1 MLYLQSV
8 FNRTVAGLTACA
20 SMALLMAAP
29 GAFAN
34 NLFGRDVGGAAWVSN
49 LPALL
54 NFLETGSINDRSLFV
69 SIRDSGW
76 TADEIR
82 FGMRKVYN
90 VDVVGVAKFLNSR
103 EGIDFLS
110 LQTSSYYPRN
120 GTQNSAIPALRSA
133 IIKASIGGKL
143 SSIGIISNLPVD
155 FRLASEDSSNG
166 GGLIIC
172 APEKVDKRQASS
184 LLNWYLFLPACIARD
199 VALY

>member
-1 MLYLQSV
+1 M
-8 FNRTVAGLTACA
+8 FNRAVAGLAACVT
-20 SMALLMAAP
+20 MALMSAP

-34 NLFGRDVGGAAWVSN
+34 NFFSWGTGGAAWVSN
-49 LPALL
+49 LPAFLS
-54 NFLETGSINDRSLFV
+54 FLETGSINDRSLFA

-90 VDVVGVAKFLNSR
+90 VDVVRVARFLNSR

-110 LQTSSYYPRN
+110 LHTSFYYPRN
-120 GTQNSAIPALRSA
+120 GSRNSAIPALRSA
-133 IIKASIGGKL
+133 IIKASLGGKL
-143 SSIGIISNLPVD
+143 SSVGIIRNLPVD
-155 FRLASEDSSNG
+155 FRLASEDSSDG
-166 GGLIIC
+166 GGLVIC

-184 LLNWYLFLPACIARD
+184 LVTWYLFLPACIARD